1 MRDVWKRNKME
12 RLVLTTTFLGVE
24 RKISAKLPLD
34 FSNCGSMI
42 EIEEKIKRRILN
54 KKETAC

>member
-1 MRDVWKRNKME
+1 ME

-34 FSNCGSMI
+34 FSNCGSME
-42 EIEEKIKRRILN
+42 EIEEKIKRRVLN
-54 KKETAC
+54 KKETVC